1 MKNRNNKI
9 LKQELDKEDTMDKA
23 NVEENNQ
30 QINNEGISKSAKQNN
45 TIKSD
50 DYIRLIEKAK
60 EPFKKEMA
68 KIPTKDEKLIYV
80 RQQIEKYSIMKENS
94 LLSSFMIIFISF
106 IFVSGLILLFAR
118 TSNTIFFKSLMFAL
132 VVMAGFIWIIL
143 YSSMKNNNKNYCIIL
158 FALEDIK
165 GKLLGSIGGGDD
177 EVSKLSRELRNINS
191 SIEETKQQVKEGYAI
206 IEQKLKDSMRSHD

>member
-1 MKNRNNKI
+1 
-9 LKQELDKEDTMDKA
+9 MDKA

-30 QINNEGISKSAKQNN
+30 KINNEGVSKSVKQNN
-45 TIKSD
+45 KIKSD
-50 DYIRLIEKAK
+50 DYIGLIEKAK
-60 EPFKKEMA
+60 EPFKKEMV

-132 VVMAGFIWIIL
+132 VVIAGFIWIIL
-143 YSSMKNNNKNYCIIL
+143 YSSMKNTNKNYCIIL

>member
-1 MKNRNNKI
+1 
-9 LKQELDKEDTMDKA
+9 MDKA

-45 TIKSD
+45 KIKSD

-68 KIPTKDEKLIYV
+68 KIPTKDEKLIYA

-132 VVMAGFIWIIL
+132 VVMAGFIWIFL
-143 YSSMKNNNKNYCIIL
+143 NSSMKTIIRIT
-158 FALEDIK
+158 A
-165 GKLLGSIGGGDD
+165 
-177 EVSKLSRELRNINS
+177 
-191 SIEETKQQVKEGYAI
+191 
-206 IEQKLKDSMRSHD
+206 

>member
-45 TIKSD
+45 KIKSD

-143 YSSMKNNNKNYCIIL
+143 YSSMKNNNKNY
-158 FALEDIK
+158 
-165 GKLLGSIGGGDD
+165 
-177 EVSKLSRELRNINS
+177 
-191 SIEETKQQVKEGYAI
+191 
-206 IEQKLKDSMRSHD
+206 